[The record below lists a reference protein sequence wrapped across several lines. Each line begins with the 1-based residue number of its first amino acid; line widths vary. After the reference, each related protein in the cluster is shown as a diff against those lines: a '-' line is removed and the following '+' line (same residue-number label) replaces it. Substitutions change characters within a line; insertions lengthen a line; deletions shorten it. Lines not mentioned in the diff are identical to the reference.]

1 MWNTIPSR
9 CIDRSTRHGGAAI
22 VSPGDI
28 TILLRQV
35 EVGRAEALDE
45 LMELV
50 YRDLEG
56 IALSHLS
63 RRFGPRTNEVTME
76 PAALV
81 NETFLRLIK
90 QRKAYDNRGQ
100 FFAVATKVMLR
111 VLVDYQRQRL
121 TAMRGGGRKRITLF
135 LDGRP
140 SPTRGPGE
148 ATQIEIECLVKA
160 LERLEALDP
169 RQAEVV
175 KMRVV
180 WGLEIQEIAQAIGLS
195 QSTVKR
201 DWRFAKA
208 WLMDETSRTEQ
219 ENPRPA

>member
-1 MWNTIPSR
+1 MVR
-9 CIDRSTRHGGAAI
+9 
-22 VSPGDI
+22 PGDI
-28 TILLRQV
+28 TILLREM
-35 EVGRAEALDE
+35 EVGRAGALDE

-63 RRFGPRTNEVTME
+63 RRFGQRANVVTME

-90 QRKAYDNRGQ
+90 QRKTFDNRGQ

-121 TAMRGGGRKRITLF
+121 AARRGGRRKRITLF

-140 SPTRGPGE
+140 DPACGPAK
-148 ATQIEIECLVKA
+148 ATQIEIECLVQA
-160 LERLEALDP
+160 LERLEVLDP

-180 WGLEIQEIAQAIGLS
+180 WGLDMQEISEALGLS
-195 QSTVKR
+195 RSTVKR

-219 ENPRPA
+219 GKPGTGVTSSS

>member
-1 MWNTIPSR
+1 MVR
-9 CIDRSTRHGGAAI
+9 
-22 VSPGDI
+22 PGDI
-28 TILLRQV
+28 TILLRQ
-35 EVGRAEALDE
+35 AEGGQAGALDE
-45 LMELV
+45 LMDLV

-63 RRFGPRTNEVTME
+63 RRFGQRANVVTME

-90 QRKAYDNRGQ
+90 QRKTYDNRGQ

-111 VLVDYQRQRL
+111 VLVDYQRHRL
-121 TAMRGGGRKRITLF
+121 AARRGGGRKRITLF

-140 SPTRGPGE
+140 SPTRGPGK
-148 ATQIEIECLVKA
+148 ATQIEIECLVQA
-160 LERLEALDP
+160 LERLEVLDP

-175 KMRVV
+175 KLRVV
-180 WGLEIQEIAQAIGLS
+180 WGLDIQEMADALGLS
-195 QSTVKR
+195 RSTVKR

-219 ENPRPA
+219 RKPGTGVTSSS

>member
-1 MWNTIPSR
+1 MVR
-9 CIDRSTRHGGAAI
+9 
-22 VSPGDI
+22 PGDI
-28 TILLRQV
+28 TILLRQA
-35 EVGRAEALDE
+35 ELGRAGALDE
-45 LMELV
+45 LMDLV

-63 RRFGPRTNEVTME
+63 RRFGQKANVVTME

-90 QRKAYDNRGQ
+90 QRKTYDNRGQ

-121 TAMRGGGRKRITLF
+121 AARRGGGRKRITLF

-140 SPTRGPGE
+140 GPAGDPAE
-148 ATQIEIECLVKA
+148 ATQIEIEGLVQA

-180 WGLEIQEIAQAIGLS
+180 WGLDIQEISEALGLS
-195 QSTVKR
+195 HSTVKR

-219 ENPRPA
+219 GTPGTGETSSS

>member
-1 MWNTIPSR
+1 MVR
-9 CIDRSTRHGGAAI
+9 
-22 VSPGDI
+22 PGDI
-28 TILLRQV
+28 TILLRQA
-35 EVGRAEALDE
+35 EGGRAGALDE
-45 LMELV
+45 LMDLV

-63 RRFGPRTNEVTME
+63 RRFGQRANVVTME

-90 QRKAYDNRGQ
+90 QRKTFDNRGQ

-111 VLVDYQRQRL
+111 VLVDYQRHRL
-121 TAMRGGGRKRITLF
+121 AARRGGGRKRITLL

-140 SPTRGPGE
+140 GPASGPAE
-148 ATQIEIECLVKA
+148 ATQIEIECLVQA
-160 LERLEALDP
+160 LERLEVLDP

-180 WGLEIQEIAQAIGLS
+180 WGLDIQEISEALGLS
-195 QSTVKR
+195 PSTVKR

-219 ENPRPA
+219 GTPGTGETSSS

>member
-1 MWNTIPSR
+1 M
-9 CIDRSTRHGGAAI
+9 
-22 VSPGDI
+22 VKPGDI
-28 TILLRQV
+28 TILLR
-35 EVGRAEALDE
+35 EMEGGRAGALDE

-56 IALSHLS
+56 IALSHL
-63 RRFGPRTNEVTME
+63 RLRFGQRANVVTME

-90 QRKAYDNRGQ
+90 QRKTYDNRGQ

-121 TAMRGGGRKRITLF
+121 AARRGGGRKRITLF

-140 SPTRGPGE
+140 SPTRGPGK
-148 ATQIEIECLVKA
+148 ATQIQIECLVKA

-175 KMRVV
+175 KLRVV
-180 WGLEIQEIAQAIGLS
+180 WGLDIQEIAEALGLS
-195 QSTVKR
+195 HSTVKR

-208 WLMDETSRTEQ
+208 WLMDETSRMEQ
-219 ENPRPA
+219 GKTGFGVTSSS

>member
-1 MWNTIPSR
+1 MVR
-9 CIDRSTRHGGAAI
+9 
-22 VSPGDI
+22 PGDI
-28 TILLRQV
+28 TILLRQM
-35 EVGRAEALDE
+35 EVGRAGALDE

-63 RRFGPRTNEVTME
+63 RRVGQRANVVTME

-90 QRKAYDNRGQ
+90 QRKTYDNRGQ

-121 TAMRGGGRKRITLF
+121 AARRGGGRKRITLF

-140 SPTRGPGE
+140 SPTSGPGK
-148 ATQIEIECLVKA
+148 ATQVEIECLVKS
-160 LERLEALDP
+160 LERLETLDQ

-180 WGLEIQEIAQAIGLS
+180 WGLEIKEIAEALGMS
-195 QSTVKR
+195 PSTVKR
-201 DWRFAKA
+201 DWRFARA
-208 WLMDETSRTEQ
+208 WLMDEQSKMKQ
-219 ENPRPA
+219 ESSGAGAASP